1 MVSVDE
7 CLSKTLRA
15 VRSRLGS
22 GYRRWFEK
30 YGPPSE
36 TSPLSSLHFLLAEY
50 QEPPP
55 FAEARPYK
63 GTLGPYPVLRRRLS
77 IASPEKKRKLRV
89 DLAFP
94 ESSSAELPAVLIS
107 PGLGAHP
114 NATRYMEDHLASH
127 GYLIARPTHRGSDW
141 LGAALRTPLGAFT
154 RTELRQ
160 RISEVELTLEALFE
174 GRFGFCPQEGKVCLA
189 GHSFGALTNGLLA
202 GLRAKGIEV
211 AGKYPVKALVV
222 LSPYGNSFPTQRLGI
237 DPASFGNLSMPVLF
251 VSGTKDDLWTLGKG
265 ARSHLEPYLVCRSPI
280 KSHLLIGGT
289 KHGNF
294 SEIFGWVRHDTKV
307 MVNSTVTAFLDAHLL
322 DNADSLNYLN
332 KELSLVAFEHG
343 SWVLS

>member
-15 VRSRLGS
+15 VRSRLGK

-55 FAEARPYK
+55 FETAGPYK
-63 GTLGPYPVLRRRLS
+63 ASVGPPRVLRRRVNLPLS
-77 IASPEKKRKLRV
+77 GKSKDLRV

-94 ESSSAELPAVLIS
+94 ETMARELPTVVVS

-141 LGAALRTPLGAFT
+141 LGATLRTPLGAFT
-154 RTELRQ
+154 RSELRR
-160 RISEVELTLEALFE
+160 RIAEMDLTLEALFE
-174 GRFGFCPQEGKVCLA
+174 GRFGFYPQEEKVCLA
-189 GHSFGALTNGLLA
+189 GHSFGALTNGLMA
-202 GLRAKGIEV
+202 GLRAKEIEIERRF
-211 AGKYPVKALVV
+211 PIKALVV

-237 DPASFGNLSMPVLF
+237 DPSSFDNLSMPVLF

-265 ARSHLEPYLVCRSPI
+265 ARCHLEPYLVCKSAI

-289 KHGNF
+289 KHGDF
-294 SEIFGWVRHDTKV
+294 SEVFGWVRHNTKV

-322 DNADSLNYLN
+322 ESADSLSYLN

-343 SWVLS
+343 SWVL

>member
-1 MVSVDE
+1 MISVDE
-7 CLSKTLRA
+7 CLSKTLKA

-30 YGPPSE
+30 YGPPAE

-50 QEPPP
+50 QDPPP
-55 FAEARPYK
+55 FEALCPYK
-63 GTLGPYPVLRRRLS
+63 GSVGPHRVLHRRVSL
-77 IASPEKKRKLRV
+77 ASPGKKGELRV

-94 ESSSAELPAVLIS
+94 DAGTTELPTVVIS

-114 NATRYMEDHLASH
+114 NATRYLEDHLASH
-127 GYLIARPTHRGSDW
+127 GYLVARPTHRGSDW
-141 LGAALRTPLGAFT
+141 LGATLRTPLGAFT
-154 RTELRQ
+154 RSELKR
-160 RISEVELTLEALFE
+160 RIAEVELTLEALVE
-174 GRFGFCPQEGKVCLA
+174 GRFGFCPRDGKICLA

-202 GLRAKGIEV
+202 GLRAKGIDIT
-211 AGKYPVKALVV
+211 GKYPVNALVV

-237 DPASFGNLSMPVLF
+237 DPASFGNLKMPVLF

-265 ARSHLEPYLVCRSPI
+265 ARSHLEPYLVCQSPI
-280 KSHLLIGGT
+280 KTHLLIGGT

-294 SEIFGWVRHDTKV
+294 SEICGWVRHNTKV

-322 DNADSLNYLN
+322 ESADSLNYLN

-343 SWVLS
+343 SWVLT